1 MRREVVNG
9 GKTEAK
15 LTNPD
20 PLGFRNRARSVEM
33 NTNMTHPNQES
44 DSRTSVATQQR
55 VEPVVP
61 SIAEPDGA
69 SWTRPSRMG
78 LPGSKERCRWAR
90 RFGRLIA
97 ADVDELSKLA
107 NEEIRK
113 PEWETVAAE
122 ILPTVASCRW
132 HARRAKRLLADRR
145 LRDRPWWLPG
155 QSVRVTRV
163 PHGRVGII
171 ATWNYPIQ
179 LLGVQ
184 LVQAVVAGNR
194 VVVKPSERTPRTQIR
209 LLELA
214 ALAGL
219 DEFEL
224 EVRSADRQAG
234 ASLLEDPELDHVVF
248 TGSTRVGG
256 HVAIACAERL
266 IPTTLELSGCD
277 SVIVLEDA
285 DPVLAA
291 KVAWAGLVMNHGQTC
306 MAPRRILVHESIAS
320 RFIAALVPLAA
331 GAAPRA
337 LADRESAN
345 RHRALVADAVRHGAI
360 LASLGEDERDDEI
373 VRPQVAIGCP
383 VEAEAFSADHFGPLV
398 VTATWADEP
407 SLLAL
412 HRRGGK
418 HLATSIFT
426 GDGARAARMAPRL
439 GGGMVTI
446 NDTIIPFAHPAAP
459 LAPAGDSGWG
469 VSQGIEGLLSMTRPV
484 VVSRT
489 GRLRVPPGEP
499 DDRAKSMLRRLVDFQ
514 GRGVDPP
521 PAGTH
526 LDSDIS
532 REDPGNSPMER

>member
-1 MRREVVNG
+1 
-9 GKTEAK
+9 
-15 LTNPD
+15 
-20 PLGFRNRARSVEM
+20 
-33 NTNMTHPNQES
+33 
-44 DSRTSVATQQR
+44 
-55 VEPVVP
+55 
-61 SIAEPDGA
+61 
-69 SWTRPSRMG
+69 MG
-78 LPGSKERCRWAR
+78 PPGSRERLQWAR
-90 RFGRLIA
+90 TFGRLVA
-97 ADVDELSKLA
+97 ADATELSRLA
-107 NEEIRK
+107 EEEISK
-113 PEWETVAAE
+113 PAWETIAAE
-122 ILPTVASCRW
+122 ILPTVAACRW
-132 HARRAKRLLADRR
+132 HARRAGRILADRR

-155 QSVRVTRV
+155 QSLRVTRV

-194 VVVKPSERTPRTQIR
+194 VVVKPSERTPRTQAR

-214 ALAGL
+214 GHAGL

-224 EVRSADRQAG
+224 EVRSPERAAG
-234 ASLLEDPELDHVVF
+234 AALLEEAELDHVAF
-248 TGSTRVGG
+248 TGSTSVGR

-306 MAPRRILVHESIAS
+306 MAPRRILVHEAIAS
-320 RFIAALVPLAA
+320 RFTAALVPLAA

-337 LADRESAN
+337 LSDRAAAA
-345 RHRALVADAVRHGAI
+345 RHRSLVADAVRHGAI
-360 LASLGEDERDDEI
+360 LASLGEDDRDDEI

-398 VTATWADEP
+398 VTAIWKDEA
-407 SLLAL
+407 SLLEL

-426 GDGARAARMAPRL
+426 RDVGRAARLAPSL
-439 GGGMVTI
+439 GGGMVTV

-469 VSQGIEGLLSMTRPV
+469 VSQGIDGLLSMTRPL

-489 GRLRVPPGEP
+489 GRLRIPPGEP
-499 DDRAKSMLRRLVDFQ
+499 DDRAKSMLRRLVDFH
-514 GRGVDPP
+514 GRGIDPP
-521 PAGTH
+521 PPEARPV
-526 LDSDIS
+526 SESS
-532 REDPGNSPMER
+532 REHPGNPPTER

>member
-1 MRREVVNG
+1 
-9 GKTEAK
+9 
-15 LTNPD
+15 
-20 PLGFRNRARSVEM
+20 
-33 NTNMTHPNQES
+33 
-44 DSRTSVATQQR
+44 
-55 VEPVVP
+55 
-61 SIAEPDGA
+61 
-69 SWTRPSRMG
+69 MG
-78 LPGSKERCRWAR
+78 LPGSKERCQWAR

-97 ADVDELSKLA
+97 ADVTELSRLA
-107 NEEIRK
+107 EEEIRK

-122 ILPTVASCRW
+122 ILPTVAACRW
-132 HARRAKRLLADRR
+132 HAKRAKRILADRR

-194 VVVKPSERTPRTQIR
+194 VVVKPSERTPRTQAR

-214 ALAGL
+214 AIAGL
-219 DEFEL
+219 DDFEL
-224 EVRSADRQAG
+224 EVRSAQRAAG
-234 ASLLEDPELDHVVF
+234 ASLLEDAELDHVAF
-248 TGSTRVGG
+248 TGSTRVGR

-320 RFIAALVPLAA
+320 RFTAALVPLAA
-331 GAAPRA
+331 GAPPRA
-337 LADRESAN
+337 LADREAAA
-345 RHRALVADAVRHGAI
+345 RHRALVEDAVRHGAV
-360 LASLGEDERDDEI
+360 LASLGEEVRDDEI
-373 VRPQVAIGCP
+373 VRPQVAIGCS

-398 VTATWADEP
+398 VTATWTDES
-407 SLLAL
+407 SLLEL

-426 GDGARAARMAPRL
+426 GDAARAARLAPSL

-469 VSQGIEGLLSMTRPV
+469 VSQGIEGLLSMTRPLV
-484 VVSRT
+484 LSRT

-521 PAGTH
+521 PPGIH

-532 REDPGNSPMER
+532 REVPGNPPMER